1 MRKIM
6 LQINVSLDGFIEDA
20 NHEIDWH
27 FVDDEFEEFTNDTLR
42 SIDGMIFG
50 RVAYQLL
57 ADYWPTAALN
67 PKATKR
73 HVEAAR
79 MMNELPKFVVSK
91 TLQETHWD
99 NSFIIRDNL
108 VEEISRMKR
117 QPGKDIALF
126 AGAKLASSFMQLG
139 LIDEYRIIL
148 NPALLGDGTPLFT
161 GDYEKTDLR
170 LLEARTFK
178 SGAVVLTY
186 RPENA
191 A

>member
-1 MRKIM
+1 M